1 MSTSLYWEVCHPK
14 KGNSLCDGIK
24 WALQKEYGSEAVLT
38 EKDIC
43 FLKGVLAA
51 QFKPSD
57 VIARDCKALIDAIA
71 AHGTIRIWIE

>member
-1 MSTSLYWEVCHPK
+1 MSTNLYWEVLQPK
-14 KGNSLCDGIK
+14 TGKSLGDGIK
-24 WALQKEYGSEAVLT
+24 WALQKEYDSEAVLT

-57 VIARDCKALIDAIA
+57 QTARDCKTLIDAIA
-71 AHGTIRIWIE
+71 AHGAVRVWIE